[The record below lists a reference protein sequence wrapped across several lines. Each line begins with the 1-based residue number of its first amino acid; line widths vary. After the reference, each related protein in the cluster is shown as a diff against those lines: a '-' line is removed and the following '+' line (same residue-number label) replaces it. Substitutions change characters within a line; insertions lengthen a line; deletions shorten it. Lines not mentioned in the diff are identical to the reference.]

1 MLSFITNPRKAF
13 HFSRGERQKSS
24 PHLTP
29 RHLSFSR
36 PRLHFLP
43 PRHPFRLRLRSFLHA
58 AAVRRSKLGSPS
70 VSPSLPLCGCICGDP
85 NNKTSTCI
93 NLTGRNLTGLT
104 LCATAV
110 HFHVEKMEKS
120 TEGKR
125 WITKTHIKIH
135 RHASRRLCKVC
146 LCVCGCRDSVISV
159 SPCCWCIDFPWNEGF
174 IFCESNGFLTVC
186 LPSCEKMTFLFHKI
200 LLFMSPQTESKL
212 DLVVSLDI
220 RSQGS

>member
-1 MLSFITNPRKAF
+1 MRKQSLYLMKSKQSWINLHDGFGLLNANTFVFVERITNDFMLSFITNPRKAF
-13 HFSRGERQKSS
+13 HFSRGERKKSS

-125 WITKTHIKIH
+125 
-135 RHASRRLCKVC
+135 
-146 LCVCGCRDSVISV
+146 
-159 SPCCWCIDFPWNEGF
+159 
-174 IFCESNGFLTVC
+174 
-186 LPSCEKMTFLFHKI
+186 
-200 LLFMSPQTESKL
+200 
-212 DLVVSLDI
+212 
-220 RSQGS
+220 